1 MRASS
6 SAADAERRGPLG
18 HRAGHA
24 ASLPHAGLAPRS
36 RAADYDA
43 AGSRL
48 RADPDLGAS
57 CSRSHARLAS
67 VNVYGRLVGLF
78 DALAL
83 DDDNEGRRVVSGP
96 LSQQRIAERVGASK
110 AMVNRLLHDLA
121 RDGYIEVSPERIV
134 LLKQLPRAGSSQ
146 HLRR

>member
-1 MRASS
+1 
-6 SAADAERRGPLG
+6 
-18 HRAGHA
+18 
-24 ASLPHAGLAPRS
+24 
-36 RAADYDA
+36 
-43 AGSRL
+43 
-48 RADPDLGAS
+48 
-57 CSRSHARLAS
+57 
-67 VNVYGRLVGLF
+67 
-78 DALAL
+78 LAL